1 MEFLKVSLND
11 PVRFDTAGEFLSE
24 SNWTHAK
31 RSIPDY
37 ELIIGVNETV
47 YMREEEQSFE
57 VGPGDILL
65 LNPGRR
71 HGGYQASKPG
81 VKFYWIHFHFEV
93 PSAVLTD
100 EEMRLE
106 AEHISSH
113 TERSWSVQDLYLP
126 RYMRIEQW
134 DRINILVN
142 QILHVANSNYWTKQS
157 LDYLLT
163 SLLIEI
169 SESVLN
175 SLTFKGNAPKG
186 DVNFNKILEWTR
198 IHSAEALTVAEI
210 AKRFNY
216 NKDYLSR
223 LFKQNT
229 SAGPLEFIH
238 MVRIGK
244 AKELLSRTAIPVK
257 EIASEVGYS
266 DEKYFMRMF
275 KKHANMT
282 PSQFRNAYHRTFMN
296 NF

>member
-1 MEFLKVSLND
+1 MEFLKVNLNE
-11 PVRFDTAGEFLSE
+11 PVRFDSAGEFLSE
-24 SNWTHAK
+24 SNWTHAQ

-65 LNPGRR
+65 LSPGRR

-81 VKFYWIHFHFEV
+81 VKFYWIHFYFPDE
-93 PSAVLTD
+93 PATLSD
-100 EEMRLE
+100 EEMKLE
-106 AEHISSH
+106 AEQISMRP
-113 TERSWSVQDLYLP
+113 ERSFSVQDLYLP

-142 QILHVANSNYWTKQS
+142 QILHVANSNYWTHQS
-157 LDYLLT
+157 LNYLLT
-163 SLLIEI
+163 SLLVEI
-169 SESVLN
+169 SENVLN
-175 SLTFKGNAPKG
+175 RLTFKGTGPKG
-186 DVNFNKILEWTR
+186 DVNFNKILEWTK
-198 IHSAEALTVAEI
+198 IHAAEALTVAEI
-210 AKRFNY
+210 AEKFNY

-238 MVRIGK
+238 MVRIAK
-244 AKELLSRTAIPVK
+244 AKELLSRTALPVK
-257 EIASEVGYS
+257 DIATEVGFT

-275 KKHANMT
+275 KKHVNMT

-296 NF
+296 NV